1 MESGISEEL
10 EAMEAIYSR
19 EEVEVVGGLSEPG
32 RPGTVVVKMDKRPVL
47 TLVIPCKQSVPIV
60 ACL

>member
-19 EEVEVVGGLSEPG
+19 EEVEVTGGIEQG
-32 RPGTVVVKMDKRPVL
+32 RAGKVVVKMDKRPVL
-47 TLVIPCKQSVPIV
+47 TLVISCK
-60 ACL
+60 CL